1 MQREVKEEPMRITI
15 EFSPQSEKLTLPI
28 HYNSLIQGLIY
39 SNLDDLLS
47 GSLHNEG
54 VAFGKRQF
62 RFFTFS
68 RIHGRYLINRETIEF
83 TGPLKV
89 HVSSI
94 HEDILESFVK
104 HLLIKGKIQLG
115 SQECELVRI
124 DVEERPKFTRPIKV
138 KTLSPITI
146 YSTLT
151 TGSGRKK
158 PITTAPQSAIGKF
171 RFSQTYGGKVRRWA
185 LDLNNWNNRI
195 I

>member
-1 MQREVKEEPMRITI
+1 MRITI

-39 SNLDDLLS
+39 NNLDGLVSDR
-47 GSLHNEG
+47 LHNEG
-54 VAFGKRQF
+54 LAFGKRQF

-68 RIHGRYLINRETIEF
+68 RLYGRYLIGRETIEF

-124 DVEERPKFTRPIKV
+124 DV
-138 KTLSPITI
+138 
-146 YSTLT
+146 
-151 TGSGRKK
+151 
-158 PITTAPQSAIGKF
+158 
-171 RFSQTYGGKVRRWA
+171 
-185 LDLNNWNNRI
+185 
-195 I
+195 